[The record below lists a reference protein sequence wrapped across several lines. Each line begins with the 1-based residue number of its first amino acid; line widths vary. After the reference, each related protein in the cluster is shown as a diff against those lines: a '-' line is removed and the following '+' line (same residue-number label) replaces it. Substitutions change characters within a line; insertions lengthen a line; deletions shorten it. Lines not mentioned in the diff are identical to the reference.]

1 MEVPSPIHRA
11 EKISN
16 LFIAVIEKLVT
27 EKALESGES
36 EHITASQL
44 QALRFLSG
52 YEAPLMGEVAHGLR
66 ISLPA
71 ATKAIDRL
79 VKKSLVGREED
90 PSDRRVVR
98 IRLTQKGRELVNKVT
113 DQRTS
118 RLEHIMDAMS
128 SEDKAHLV
136 RGMEGFVRSAIVD
149 ESIITELCLHC
160 GEDHSDDCLIKDE
173 LMRLRGAEPILQT
186 GA

>member
-1 MEVPSPIHRA
+1 MDTPSPIQRA
-11 EKISN
+11 ERISN

-27 EKALESGES
+27 ERALESGES
-36 EHITASQL
+36 EHITTSQL

-71 ATKAIDRL
+71 ATKAVDRL
-79 VKKSLVGREED
+79 VKKTLVAREED
-90 PSDRRVVR
+90 PSDRRAVR
-98 IRLTQKGRELVNKVT
+98 IRLTRKGHELVRSVT
-113 DQRTS
+113 GQRTS
-118 RLEHIMDAMS
+118 RLEHIMEAMS
-128 SEDKAHLV
+128 VDDKAHFV

-149 ESIITELCLHC
+149 ESVASELCLHC
-160 GEDHSDDCLIKDE
+160 GEDHSDDCVIKSE
-173 LMRLRGAEPILQT
+173 LMRLRSAEPALQT